1 MWWKW
6 KTGKRYDVV
15 DYWNNRE
22 NPNSKNPNE
31 RNTQKHIDY
40 VKSNIDGNDTILD
53 FGPGVGRILPAYN
66 RTNKITGYDISSKYR
81 NRLLEAAEK
90 EKINLE
96 LIVENKKITKFTFP
110 DNCFDAA
117 VSVSVLLH
125 QPPEQIANVMSELAR
140 ISKKVVIVS
149 WYDSNKSYDLIGEKR
164 DETKFSFNHNYKEIC
179 EENELKI
186 TSWDFDIEAK
196 QAYFLYE
203 KK

>member
-1 MWWKW
+1 MWWKTR
-6 KTGKRYDVV
+6 KKYDVV
-15 DYWNNRE
+15 DYWNNRD
-22 NPNSKNPNE
+22 NPNSKDPNE
-31 RNTQKHIDY
+31 RNTQMHIDY
-40 VKSNIDGNDTILD
+40 VRFNIDKHDRILD
-53 FGPGVGRILPAYN
+53 FGPGVGRILPAYK

-81 NRLLEAAEK
+81 ERLLGTAEK
-90 EKINLE
+90 ERIDLE

-110 DNCFDAA
+110 NDAFDVV

-125 QPPEQIANVMSELAR
+125 QPPEQISNIMCELAR
-140 ISKKVVIVS
+140 IAKKVVIIS
-149 WYDSNKSYDLIGEKR
+149 WYDSTKPYDLIGEKR

-186 TSWDFDIEAK
+186 TSWDFDSEAK